1 MAKRKITDELIT
13 NVGLLR
19 ARIVSRNQ
27 QILNLYKRQLEDIND
42 LQDIMS
48 DYELENT
55 LEEWYLDVVE
65 LMSKVGIEGSNDRFK
80 TTWKILPYFPYTKTN
95 IVNIGCL
102 FSSLEWIIC
111 KPSQHHVI
119 KIFIV

>member
-1 MAKRKITDELIT
+1 MAKKKITDELIT

-27 QILNLYKRQLEDIND
+27 QILNLYRLQLEDIND

-55 LEEWYLDVVE
+55 LEEWYLDVVGF
-65 LMSKVGIEGSNDRFK
+65 MSKVGIEGSNDRFK
-80 TTWKILPYFPYTKTN
+80 TT
-95 IVNIGCL
+95 
-102 FSSLEWIIC
+102 
-111 KPSQHHVI
+111 
-119 KIFIV
+119 

>member
-80 TTWKILPYFPYTKTN
+80 TT
-95 IVNIGCL
+95 
-102 FSSLEWIIC
+102 
-111 KPSQHHVI
+111 
-119 KIFIV
+119 

>member
-19 ARIVSRNQ
+19 ARVVSRNQ
-27 QILNLYKRQLEDIND
+27 QILDLYKRQLEDIND

-55 LEEWYLDVVE
+55 LEEWYLDVVGF
-65 LMSKVGIEGSNDRFK
+65 MSKVGIEGSNDRFK
-80 TTWKILPYFPYTKTN
+80 TT
-95 IVNIGCL
+95 
-102 FSSLEWIIC
+102 
-111 KPSQHHVI
+111 
-119 KIFIV
+119 

>member
-1 MAKRKITDELIT
+1 MAKKKRITDELIT

-27 QILNLYKRQLEDIND
+27 HILDLYKLQLEDIND

-55 LEEWYLDVVE
+55 LEEWYLDVVK
-65 LMSKVGIEGSNDRFK
+65 LMSTLGIEGSNDRFK
-80 TTWKILPYFPYTKTN
+80 TT
-95 IVNIGCL
+95 
-102 FSSLEWIIC
+102 
-111 KPSQHHVI
+111 
-119 KIFIV
+119 